1 MSPAK
6 NGNKVLIEIA
16 GLVKTF
22 GTTAAID
29 QLNAQVL
36 AGMITGLVGPDG
48 AGKTTLIRLLA
59 GLLLPASG
67 SIRVLGFDPTT
78 EPEEIRTRIGYM
90 PQRFG
95 LYEDLT
101 VRQNLNLYA
110 DLRNVVGEEREE
122 SFERLLTFTDLKAF
136 QARKA
141 GALSGGMK
149 QKLGL
154 ACALVSKP
162 ELLLLDE
169 PGVGVD
175 PISRRDLWKIVQELV
190 ASGIGVVWS
199 TAYLDEAELC
209 QAVILLHEGKKIF
222 DGEPRDLTDRVR
234 SRTFHLRVS
243 GNRRKILAEALRSKA
258 VVDGVVQGDSVRLV
272 LKENAKPEELT
283 QLSDNRKLEPVSPRF
298 EDAFIDALGGLP
310 KTESLVAQ
318 SMRQLEHDGGDVIQA
333 KDLTKRFGH
342 FVATDHV
349 SFSVKR
355 SEIFGL
361 LGPNGA
367 GKSTTFK
374 MLCGLLKP
382 SEGTARVAGFDFQR
396 SASAARN
403 RIGYMAQ
410 KFSLYGDLTVKQNLE
425 FFSGIYGLRGEKRIS
440 AIDQMIDV
448 FALQP
453 HLELSSGQLPLG
465 FKQRL
470 AMACALMHGPD
481 VLFLDEP
488 TSGVDP
494 ITRREFWSHING
506 LVEKGVTVMVTT
518 HFMDEAEYCDRIG
531 LVYRGKLIALDS
543 PDALKQSA
551 RTSELPNP
559 TMEEAFIELIN
570 RFDDGEKRQHS
581 TKGGND
587 P

>member
-6 NGNKVLIEIA
+6 NGNKKLIEIA

-59 GLLLPASG
+59 GLLLPTSG

-110 DLRNVVGEEREE
+110 DLRNVVGGEREE

-136 QARKA
+136 QTRKA

-234 SRTFHLRVS
+234 SRTFHLSVS

-283 QLSDNRKLEPVSPRF
+283 RLSDHRKLEPVSPRF

-318 SMRQLEHDGGDVIQA
+318 SMRQLEHDGGDMIQA

-425 FFSGIYGLRGEKRIS
+425 FFSGIYGLRGEKRSS

-551 RTSELPNP
+551 STAELPNP

-570 RFDDGEKRQHS
+570 RFDDREKNEKRS
-581 TKGGND
+581 
-587 P
+587 